1 MRFFLCSI
9 FMMISP
15 IWPLGENPL
24 PGDPYVIVNKRTNEL
39 AVILDNKVEGVYSV
53 ATGKTDDLTPEG
65 EFSVTVKAVNPYYR
79 KKSIEGDL
87 LTIRLGQ
94 GGSDLTRK
102 EQTGGF
108 TEFTGQ
114 TGKTQ

>member
-15 IWPLGENPL
+15 ILPLGENPL

-65 EFSVTVKAVNPYYR
+65 EFTVTVKAENPYYR
-79 KKSIEGDL
+79 KKNIEGGSPDNPL
-87 LTIRLGQ
+87 VPD
-94 GGSDLTRK
+94 GSDLTRK
-102 EQTGGF
+102 ERTGGF
-108 TEFTGQ
+108 MEFMGQ
-114 TGKTQ
+114 TERNQ

>member
-24 PGDPYVIVNKRTNEL
+24 PGDPYIIVNKRTNEL

-65 EFSVTVKAVNPYYR
+65 EFSVTVILK
-79 KKSIEGDL
+79 GDL
-87 LTIRLGQ
+87 LTTRLGPD
-94 GGSDLTRK
+94 GSDLTRK
-102 EQTGGF
+102 ERTGGF
-108 TEFTGQ
+108 MEFMGQ
-114 TGKTQ
+114 TERNQ

>member
-24 PGDPYVIVNKRTNEL
+24 PGDPYIIVNKRTNEL
-39 AVILDNKVEGVYSV
+39 AVILDNRVEGVYSV

-65 EFSVTVKAVNPYYR
+65 EFSVTVKAQNPYYR
-79 KKSIEGDL
+79 KKNIEGDL
-87 LTIRLGQ
+87 LTTRLGPD
-94 GGSDLTRK
+94 GSDLTRK
-102 EQTGGF
+102 ERTGGF
-108 TEFTGQ
+108 MEFMGQ
-114 TGKTQ
+114 TERNQ